1 MQHTPDRPAI
11 PGWRL
16 LISSVGRF
24 WAFRNQPFP
33 RFAVR
38 AGAEST
44 VDADT
49 FEEVQAVIAA
59 QEETARVAALAE
71 EVTS

>member
-1 MQHTPDRPAI
+1 MQHTPDRPVI

-16 LISSVGRF
+16 IISDAGRF
-24 WAFRNQPFP
+24 WAFRNHVFS
-33 RFAVR
+33 RVAVR
-38 AGAEST
+38 AGAESA

-49 FEEVQAVIAA
+49 FEEIQAIVAE
-59 QEETARVAALAE
+59 QEEKARVAALVE